1 MTWARSCAPWASDP
15 PRRSWWTSCTRST
28 RTGEQRTNQSAESGH
43 VTPSSSL
50 VGQVRRDR
58 VRGVLPAVRHLPGRG
73 SRPRDHEEG
82 AEGRLQVVFFNF
94 YIIAIFKV
102 FSKYLECLPLKYLVK
117 NIFQNIFSN
126 FLKKYFEKIFSIP
139 KCYTILES
147 WDQMPSHGFDKN
159 LIWRIFFFNIQ
170 RGDPLDFQK
179 RFLQCRG
186 VIFQKKKFCV
196 FGSLSNMS
204 KNGLRMV
211 VCLNFDITHLSPP
224 SNIE

>member
-1 MTWARSCAPWASDP
+1 MTAPLLYLPFRVALPFRGRFFARPAPRFRLPSHFPPPIP
-15 PRRSWWTSCTRST
+15 PRP
-28 RTGEQRTNQSAESGH
+28 H
-43 VTPSSSL
+43 FFP
-50 VGQVRRDR
+50 
-58 VRGVLPAVRHLPGRG
+58 P
-73 SRPRDHEEG
+73 PRK
-82 AEGRLQVVFFNF
+82 FF
-94 YIIAIFKV
+94 
-102 FSKYLECLPLKYLVK
+102 
-117 NIFQNIFSN
+117 FQ
-126 FLKKYFEKIFSIP
+126 FLKKNIYKKKFAIP

-147 WDQMPSHGFDKN
+147 WEQMPQHGFDKN
-159 LIWRIFFFNIQ
+159 LIRRIFFFNIQ

-224 SNIE
+224 SIYRAFGTSSTEINFSWKTRSRDQHGSILVQDHFHEWGGRQTPASIKTISETYLWWGLCRDWRSEITTWG

>member
-1 MTWARSCAPWASDP
+1 MQNYPPAKTVFENLAFVLTIPKWYNTW
-15 PRRSWWTSCTRST
+15 
-28 RTGEQRTNQSAESGH
+28 
-43 VTPSSSL
+43 
-50 VGQVRRDR
+50 
-58 VRGVLPAVRHLPGRG
+58 VL
-73 SRPRDHEEG
+73 
-82 AEGRLQVVFFNF
+82 QIFFVN
-94 YIIAIFKV
+94 IFFLNWKKI
-102 FSKYLECLPLKYLVK
+102 FWKIFLTKYL
-117 NIFQNIFSN
+117 Q
-126 FLKKYFEKIFSIP
+126 KIFAIP

-147 WDQMPSHGFDKN
+147 WEQMPQHGFDKN
-159 LIWRIFFFNIQ
+159 LIRRIFFFNIQ

-224 SNIE
+224 SNCNQWTHCWYLPLLFKRSRHVMHYLSIVNMVYSLNMFLMILLKVKIFSVLILNWTARLVDM